1 MKNLLVLR
9 ETLKSFYSKNEIYA
23 TPILK
28 FLLAFI
34 ALTLIN
40 SNLGYMGKI
49 DNLPIV
55 LIIALLCSFLPYNL
69 MLFFTAVFVILHT
82 YALSLECAIVVTVL
96 FLLLFLLYFRFT
108 PKDTLAILLTP
119 LCFLFHIPYIIPIA
133 VGLIG
138 TPLSMISV
146 VGGVV
151 VYYTISYINQNVSAI
166 NSLDAES
173 AIQKLRYI
181 IDGLLNN
188 KEMLMT
194 VIAFSITIVLVY
206 LIRRLSVDHSWTIAM
221 LAGVI
226 VNILVL
232 LIGDFM
238 FDTNISI
245 IGCIFGNLIAF
256 FMALVLQFFV
266 FNVDYSRTEHVQ
278 YEDDEYYYYVKAIPK
293 VIVSK
298 PKKKVQ
304 KMNTSQNWEEDEE
317 L

>member
-245 IGCIFGNLIAF
+245 IGCIFGNLVAF